1 MKGLVVTAVTV
12 FALLAA
18 MHSIPRSHVVSS
30 VERAGT
36 ASGSTL
42 QDLQGA
48 RSAAKLPADDFDD
61 RSLVF
66 PRELTR

>member
-30 VERAGT
+30 VGRAGT
-36 ASGSTL
+36 ATGSTL

-48 RSAAKLPADDFDD
+48 RNAGKLPAEDFDD

-66 PRELTR
+66 PRETTR